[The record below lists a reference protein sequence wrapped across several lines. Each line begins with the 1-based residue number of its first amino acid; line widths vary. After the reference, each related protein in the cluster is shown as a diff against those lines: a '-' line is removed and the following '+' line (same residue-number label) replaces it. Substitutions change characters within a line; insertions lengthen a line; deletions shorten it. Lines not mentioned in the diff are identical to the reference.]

1 MANLTCAKTLLSLKI
16 LWPGLQLVYKTE
28 RLPLGKRLVI
38 YNAISRNSHQRCSMK
53 KGVLWNFTEFT
64 VKHLCQ
70 SLSFHKVAEL
80 RPVTLLNKRIWHR
93 CFPVNF
99 TRFLKTSFL
108 KENLRWLLLPF
119 PLIPKDF
126 PFSKIFPEI
135 LAWLYNLYTIYH
147 YRL

>member
-1 MANLTCAKTLLSLKI
+1 MTRIAACLQNWKI
-16 LWPGLQLVYKTE
+16 AHGKKISYLQCHFQKQPPEVFYEK
-28 RLPLGKRLVI
+28 
-38 YNAISRNSHQRCSMK
+38 RCS
-53 KGVLWNFTEFT
+53 WNFTEFT

-119 PLIPKDF
+119 PLISKDL
-126 PFSKIFPEI
+126 PLSKIFPEI
-135 LAWLYNLYTIYH
+135 LAWSYNLYTIYH